1 MTQYRTVPQP
11 QPGSPSVVRP
21 PRAAQPAPKGP
32 RPSPLAAPSLPCPA
46 SAQPV
51 TLIAEVALPEGHPD
65 APTLPVLALPGWTL
79 RLWPVARLGDATL
92 EARPD
97 SAQASAQELRAA
109 LAELGIGVLG
119 PLRPRG
125 RT

>member
-21 PRAAQPAPKGP
+21 PRAAQPASKGP
-32 RPSPLAAPSLPCPA
+32 RPLPLAVPSLPCPET
-46 SAQPV
+46 AQPV
-51 TLIAEVALPEGHPD
+51 TLIAEVVLPAD
-65 APTLPVLALPGWTL
+65 RTAAPTLPVLALPGWTL

-97 SAQASAQELRAA
+97 TSQASAQDLRAV

-125 RT
+125 RV

>member
-1 MTQYRTVPQP
+1 MTQHRPAAPTP
-11 QPGSPSVVRP
+11 VRP
-21 PRAAQPAPKGP
+21 PRTVQPAPRALRPAPPATLPLPVPAAQPA
-32 RPSPLAAPSLPCPA
+32 
-46 SAQPV
+46 
-51 TLIAEVALPEGHPD
+51 TLIAEVVLPERD
-65 APTLPVLALPGWTL
+65 LTAPALPGWTL

-97 SAQASAQELRAA
+97 TPQASAQDLRAA

-119 PLRPRG
+119 PLHPRG

>member
-1 MTQYRTVPQP
+1 MTQHRSAPTPVTARLPLPTSARTVQP
-11 QPGSPSVVRP
+11 TPKA
-21 PRAAQPAPKGP
+21 PRAA
-32 RPSPLAAPSLPCPA
+32 PLPSLPGPCPA

-51 TLIAEVALPEGHPD
+51 TLIAEVALPGGQLA
-65 APTLPVLALPGWTL
+65 APTLPGWTL

>member
-1 MTQYRTVPQP
+1 MTHYRTVPQP

-46 SAQPV
+46 AAQPV
-51 TLIAEVALPEGHPD
+51 TLIAEVVLPAD
-65 APTLPVLALPGWTL
+65 RTSAPILPGWTL

-97 SAQASAQELRAA
+97 SAQASAQDLRAA

-119 PLRPRG
+119 PLRSRG
-125 RT
+125 RA